1 MRCAICRYRRIAIT
15 PAVLKE
21 RNANVKEE
29 VDNNPS
35 PKKRL
40 KITKIT
46 VPTLPRII
54 SYAEEQVHEQRRRL
68 REISDDMHLE
78 EKYRER
84 EKILAELDTKMR
96 EKESAAKAEAREYCD
111 SVIVAIKQGMASSK
125 KY

>member
-1 MRCAICRYRRIAIT
+1 
-15 PAVLKE
+15 LKE

-35 PKKRL
+35 SKKRL

-46 VPTLPRII
+46 VPTPPSII

-68 REISDDMHLE
+68 REISDDMYL

-96 EKESAAKAEAREYCD
+96 EKESAAKAEAKEYCD
-111 SVIVAIKQGMASSK
+111 SVIAAIKQSMASSK